1 MSKHLPPHPNLQQL
15 KNQAKDLRKAV
26 QVADA
31 EAIQRLKDHLPR
43 FSEIPESE
51 IRSAEVSLKGCQHVI
66 SREYGFENWN
76 WLQSVV

>member
-1 MSKHLPPHPNLQQL
+1 MPCPSTYPPHPNLQQL
-15 KNQAKDLRKAV
+15 KNQAKNLRKAV

-66 SREYGFENWN
+66 SREYCFE
-76 WLQSVV
+76 S